1 MGGVPFQPG
10 GAQTLQP
17 GRESSSGRC
26 DAWPC
31 TSLAPSSIASPHA
44 RPIFSSVMS
53 TLVECVPNFSEG
65 RDKSKVDAIVE
76 AMKLPGVYL
85 LDREMD
91 ADHNRAVITLAGD
104 REAIAEA
111 AIRGVGK
118 AAELIDLNTHR
129 GAHPRLGAAD
139 VVPFIPIDG
148 VTIEDCVA
156 IARRVGEE
164 IWKRFQIPVYL
175 YEAAATHPDRQNLEN
190 IRRGQFEG
198 LREEVKTNVA
208 RRPDFGEPR
217 LHPSAGATVVGARK
231 ALIAY
236 NVFLNTKDVEIAKK
250 IAKAIR
256 FSSGGLRYVKGAGF
270 EVRGLAQVSMNLT
283 DFEQT
288 PIARVF
294 EFVKREAARYG
305 VMPLSSEI
313 VGLIPK
319 KALEQAAEWFLQVEN
334 FDSSLI
340 LENRLAGIMGGKMA
354 VGGLRAGA
362 EPFIEQLAAPTA
374 TPGGGSAAA
383 AAAAMAAALGSMV
396 AGLSRG
402 KKAYLQHEQPLSQA
416 LARLALLREELK
428 AGIDAD
434 AESYNRVMAAYKQ
447 AKASSDGDA
456 LIDSALKR
464 ATTVPFETA
473 QKAREVAEIVSSLGS
488 ITNPNMA
495 SDLTVA
501 SALAQAALKG
511 ALANVEINLGSL
523 KDAGFAADIRSKMV
537 RLRG

>member
-1 MGGVPFQPG
+1 
-10 GAQTLQP
+10 
-17 GRESSSGRC
+17 
-26 DAWPC
+26 
-31 TSLAPSSIASPHA
+31 
-44 RPIFSSVMS
+44 MS

-65 RDKSKVDAIVE
+65 RNKAVVEAIVE

-91 ADHNRAVITLAGD
+91 ADHNRSVITLVGD
-104 REAIAEA
+104 GEAVAEA

-118 AAELIDLNTHR
+118 AAELIDLNKHE
-129 GAHPRLGAAD
+129 GAHPRMGAAD
-139 VVPFIPIDG
+139 VVPFIPIEN

-156 IARRVGEE
+156 IARKAGEE
-164 IWKRFQIPVYL
+164 IWKRFQVPVYL
-175 YEAAATHPDRQNLEN
+175 YESAAMHPDRQNLEN

-198 LREEVKTNVA
+198 LREEVATNPA
-208 RRPDFGEPR
+208 RRPDFGEGR
-217 LHPSAGATVVGARK
+217 LHPTAGATVVGARK

-236 NVFLNTKDVEIAKK
+236 NVFLNTQEVDVAKK

-256 FSSGGLRYVKGAGF
+256 FSSGGLRYVKAAGF

-305 VMPLSSEI
+305 VMPISSEI

-319 KALEQAAEWFLQVEN
+319 RALEQAAEWFLQIEN

-340 LENRLAGIMGGKMA
+340 LENRLAGVMSGKMA

-362 EPFIEQLAAPTA
+362 EPFIEHLAAATA

-383 AAAAMAAALGSMV
+383 AAGAMAAALASMV

-402 KKAYLQHEQPLSQA
+402 KKAYLQHEQQLSQA
-416 LARLALLREELK
+416 LARLSQLREELK
-428 AGIDAD
+428 ARIDAD
-434 AESYNRVMAAYKQ
+434 AESYNRVLTAYKQ
-447 AKASSDGDA
+447 AKSSADGDA
-456 LIDSALKR
+456 LIDTAMKG
-464 ATTVPFETA
+464 ATSVPLETA
-473 QKAREVAEIVSSLGS
+473 EKAREVADIVASLRP

-495 SDLTVA
+495 SDLTV
-501 SALAQAALKG
+501 SGALAQAAIQG
-511 ALANVEINLGSL
+511 ALANVEVNLGAL
-523 KDAGFAADIRSKMV
+523 KDAGFAALVRSKLA
-537 RLRG
+537 RLQG

>member
-1 MGGVPFQPG
+1 
-10 GAQTLQP
+10 
-17 GRESSSGRC
+17 
-26 DAWPC
+26 
-31 TSLAPSSIASPHA
+31 
-44 RPIFSSVMS
+44 MS

-65 RDKSKVDAIVE
+65 RNQNVVDAIIE
-76 AMKLPGVYL
+76 AMKVPGVYL
-85 LDREMD
+85 LDRESD
-91 ADHNRAVITLAGD
+91 ADHNRSVITLVGGA
-104 REAIAEA
+104 ESVAEA

-118 AAELIDLNTHR
+118 AAELIDLNKHQ
-129 GAHPRLGAAD
+129 GAHPRMGAAD
-139 VVPFIPIDG
+139 VVPFIPIEG

-156 IARRVGEE
+156 VARKVGEE

-175 YEAAATHPDRQNLEN
+175 YESAATHPDRQNLEN
-190 IRRGQFEG
+190 LRRGQFEG
-198 LREEVKTNVA
+198 LREEVTTNAA
-208 RRPDFGEPR
+208 RRPDFGEAR
-217 LHPSAGATVVGARK
+217 LHPTAGATVVGARK
-231 ALIAY
+231 PLIAY
-236 NVFLNTKDVEIAKK
+236 NVFLNTHDVEVAKK

-256 FSSGGLRYVKGAGF
+256 FSSGGLRYVKAAGF
-270 EVRGLAQVSMNLT
+270 QVRGLAQVSMNLT

-319 KALEQAAEWFLQVEN
+319 KALEQAAEWFLEIEN

-340 LENRLAGIMGGKMA
+340 LENRLAGVMGGKMS

-383 AAAAMAAALGSMV
+383 ATGAMAAALGSMV

-402 KKAYLQHEQPLSQA
+402 KKAYLQHEQQLSAA
-416 LARLALLREELK
+416 LARLAALREELK
-428 AGIDAD
+428 AAIDAD
-434 AESYNRVMAAYKQ
+434 AESYNQVMAAYKQ
-447 AKASSDGDA
+447 AKTSTNGDA
-456 LIDSALKR
+456 LIDTALKG
-464 ATTVPFETA
+464 ATSVPLATA
-473 QKAREVAEIVSSLGS
+473 EKAREVAELVGSLRP
-488 ITNPNMA
+488 ITNPNME

-501 SALAQAALKG
+501 VALAEAAVKG

-523 KDAGFAADIRSKMV
+523 KDAGFSSVIRSKV
-537 RLRG
+537 ARLQG